1 MSDHQLFTYVVV
13 HSQCH
18 CMFGG
23 RNFDQTWVER
33 RVYGEYAEDR
43 KVSRIEVS
51 PKISWP
57 GSEIQRASNM
67 WQGISQLNDSRYEMR
82 RVQRFP
88 EKFQRPLS
96 DREKMLIKKVKE
108 GVKDDRGV
116 TVPNI
121 KVLDDYKCPK
131 RERRI
136 VMDEVCLVLISSSFR
151 CLKLLSYPRWRGE
164 KDKTGVIRGSQPPT
178 TPTKSQGRDTPTWT
192 LSDAGAERLN

>member
-1 MSDHQLFTYVVV
+1 
-13 HSQCH
+13 
-18 CMFGG
+18 
-23 RNFDQTWVER
+23 
-33 RVYGEYAEDR
+33 
-43 KVSRIEVS
+43 
-51 PKISWP
+51 
-57 GSEIQRASNM
+57 M

-136 VMDEVCLVLISSSFR
+136 VMDEVCLGLNFFSARCFKASF
-151 CLKLLSYPRWRGE
+151 K
-164 KDKTGVIRGSQPPT
+164 
-178 TPTKSQGRDTPTWT
+178 
-192 LSDAGAERLN
+192 